1 MPRQRRATDPPTRG
15 WRPTDAQLGWIIEN
29 RVDEAYILSWPGP
42 LEIYVPVHDT
52 GGYDRARAPMGSY
65 DFRLDQIKGTASLR
79 SGNQVHL
86 SFETPALHPR
96 SNIDFTFVYFDLAT
110 RGPADPAWKVPSLD
124 LDRVCTPV
132 PGHHDARWVFSASRS
147 GLARDRASKYQIA
160 LRDLAGSHRW
170 SVLPPKLSSSPSPLA
185 GELPISP
192 SPLAGEGRG
201 GGSQGVSAQPLEAN
215 AFFKRAFDA
224 AFLQAATGD
233 EVLMAAQPDVFGR
246 HRLAFSKSTGAWA
259 SIAIHGGTAT
269 PSTDLI
275 QANIHTATFVPHPRH
290 FILVQHFDAQAAQ
303 WYPWSWL
310 IPSTDFARLAAG
322 KGAYLLFTTTLN
334 AAHANRW
341 TPFRIPTTDAAKT
354 FQSHLHRRAVRRA
367 A

>member
-1 MPRQRRATDPPTRG
+1 MRSATGRPAG
-15 WRPTDAQLGWIIEN
+15 SWRPSDAQLGWIIEN
-29 RVDEAYILSWPGP
+29 RVDEAYLLSWPGQ
-42 LEIYVPVHDT
+42 LETWVPVHDT

-65 DFRLDQIKGTASLR
+65 DFRLDQIKGTASLH

-96 SNIDFTFVYFDLAT
+96 ANIDFTFVYFDLAT

-132 PGHHDARWVFSASRS
+132 PGHRARWVFSASRS
-147 GLARDRASKYQIA
+147 GVARDWASKYQIA
-160 LRDLAGSHRW
+160 MSDLAGSHGW
-170 SVLPPKLSSSPSPLA
+170 SVLPPKAS
-185 GELPISP
+185 LPT
-192 SPLAGEGRG
+192 
-201 GGSQGVSAQPLEAN
+201 VSAQPLEAS

-246 HRLAFSKSTGAWA
+246 HRVAFSKLTGAWA

-269 PSTDLI
+269 PSRDLI
-275 QANIHTATFVPHPRH
+275 QANIHVATFVPHPRH
-290 FILVQHFDAQAAQ
+290 SILVQHFDAQAVQ

-334 AAHANRW
+334 PTHANRW
-341 TPFRIPTTDAAKT
+341 TPFRILTADAAT
-354 FQSHLHRRAVRRA
+354 AFQAQLHRRSGRRA

>member
-1 MPRQRRATDPPTRG
+1 VKRQSRTATERPG
-15 WRPTDAQLGWIIEN
+15 GSWRPGDAQLGWIIEN
-29 RVDEAYILSWPGP
+29 RIDEAYVLSWPGQ
-42 LEIYVPVHDT
+42 LETWVPVHDT
-52 GGYDRARAPMGSY
+52 GGYDRARAPIGSY

-86 SFETPALHPR
+86 SFDTPALHPR
-96 SNIDFTFVYFDLAT
+96 KNLHFTFVYFDLAT
-110 RGPADPAWKVPSLD
+110 RGPADPAWKVPSLE
-124 LDRVCTPV
+124 LDRICTPV
-132 PGHHDARWVFSASRS
+132 PGHHDSRWVFSASRS
-147 GLARDRASKYQIA
+147 GLARDRAAKYQIA
-160 LRDLAGSHRW
+160 LRDLAGSNGW
-170 SVLPPKLSSSPSPLA
+170 SVLPPKSS
-185 GELPISP
+185 LPT
-192 SPLAGEGRG
+192 
-201 GGSQGVSAQPLEAN
+201 VSAQPLEAN

-246 HRLAFSKSTGAWA
+246 HRLAFSKSSGVWA

-269 PSTDLI
+269 PSAELI
-275 QANIHTATFVPHPRH
+275 QANIHVATFVPHPRH
-290 FILVQHFDAQAAQ
+290 SVLVQHYDRNAAQ

-334 AAHANRW
+334 PHRANRW
-341 TPFRIPTTDAAKT
+341 TPFRIPTSDVAKAFHAT
-354 FQSHLHRRAVRRA
+354 LTRGTARRA

>member
-1 MPRQRRATDPPTRG
+1 MTSQRRVTDPPTRG
-15 WRPTDAQLGWIIEN
+15 WRPSDAELGWIIEN

-65 DFRLDQIKGTASLR
+65 DFRLDQIKGTASLH

-96 SNIDFTFVYFDLAT
+96 QNLHFTFVYFDLAT
-110 RGPADPAWKVPSLD
+110 RGPADPVWKVPSTE
-124 LDRVCTPV
+124 LDRVCARV
-132 PGHHDARWVFSASRS
+132 PGRDDSRWMFSASRS
-147 GLARDRASKYQIA
+147 GLAHDRAAKYQIA
-160 LRDLAGSHRW
+160 MRELAGSNGW
-170 SVLPPKLSSSPSPLA
+170 SVLPPKAPL
-185 GELPISP
+185 P
-192 SPLAGEGRG
+192 
-201 GGSQGVSAQPLEAN
+201 GVSAQPLEAN

-224 AFLQAATGD
+224 AFLEAATGD

-246 HRLAFSKSTGAWA
+246 HRLAFSKSSGGWA

-269 PSTDLI
+269 PSTELI
-275 QANIHTATFVPHPRH
+275 QANIHVATFVPHPRH
-290 FILVQHFDAQAAQ
+290 FILVQHYDGRAAQ

-334 AAHANRW
+334 PRRANRW
-341 TPFRIPTTDAAKT
+341 TPFRIPTSDAARA
-354 FQSHLHRRAVRRA
+354 FQATLKRRTVRTA

>member
-1 MPRQRRATDPPTRG
+1 MPRQRRVTDPPTRG

-42 LEIYVPVHDT
+42 LEIFVPVHDT
-52 GGYDRARAPMGSY
+52 GGYDRARAPVGSY

-86 SFETPALHPR
+86 SFETPALHAR
-96 SNIDFTFVYFDLAT
+96 ANVDFTFVYFDLAT
-110 RGPADPAWKVPSLD
+110 RGPADPAWKVPSME
-124 LDRVCTPV
+124 LDRACTRV
-132 PGHHDARWVFSASRS
+132 PGQHDSRWMFSASRS
-147 GLARDRASKYQIA
+147 GVARDRASKYQIA
-160 LRDLAGSHRW
+160 LRELAGSHRW
-170 SVLPPKLSSSPSPLA
+170 SVLPPKA
-185 GELPISP
+185 ALPT
-192 SPLAGEGRG
+192 
-201 GGSQGVSAQPLEAN
+201 VSAQPLEAN

-224 AFLQAATGD
+224 DFLQAATGD

-275 QANIHTATFVPHPRH
+275 QANIHVATFVPHPRH
-290 FILVQHFDAQAAQ
+290 FILVQHYDGRAAQ

-310 IPSTDFARLAAG
+310 IPSTDFAGLAAG

-334 AAHANRW
+334 PHRANRW
-341 TPFRIPTTDAAKT
+341 TAFRVPTSDLAKAFLARLKRRIARPAA
-354 FQSHLHRRAVRRA
+354 
-367 A
+367 

>member
-1 MPRQRRATDPPTRG
+1 MTRQPRREDRESG
-15 WRPTDAQLGWIIEN
+15 SWRPGDAELGWIIEN
-29 RVDEAYILSWPGP
+29 RIDEAYVLSWPGQ
-42 LEIYVPVHDT
+42 LETWVPVHDT
-52 GGYDRARAPMGSY
+52 GGYDRARAPVGSY
-65 DFRLDQIKGTASLR
+65 DFRLDQIKGTASLH

-86 SFETPALHPR
+86 TFDTPALHPR
-96 SNIDFTFVYFDLAT
+96 ANLHFTFVYFDLAT
-110 RGPADPAWKVPSLD
+110 RGTADPVWKVPSLD
-124 LDRVCTPV
+124 LDRICTPV
-132 PGHHDARWVFSASRS
+132 PGHHDSRWVFAASRS

-160 LRDLAGSHRW
+160 MRDLAGSNGW
-170 SVLPPKLSSSPSPLA
+170 SVLPPKLALSPSPLLA
-185 GELPISP
+185 NRPP
-192 SPLAGEGRG
+192 PLGEGRVGVRG
-201 GGSQGVSAQPLEAN
+201 GGSEGVSGQPLEAN

-246 HRLAFSKSTGAWA
+246 HRLAFSKSTGSWA

-275 QANIHTATFVPHPRH
+275 QANIHVATFVPHPRH
-290 FILVQHFDAQAAQ
+290 SILVQHFDAQAVR

-334 AAHANRW
+334 PTHANRW
-341 TPFRIPTTDAAKT
+341 TPFRILTADAAT
-354 FQSHLHRRAVRRA
+354 AFQAQLHHRAGRRA

>member
-1 MPRQRRATDPPTRG
+1 MTRQPRVADPPTRG
-15 WRPTDAQLGWIIEN
+15 WRPSDAQLGWIIEN

-86 SFETPALHPR
+86 SFETPALRPR
-96 SNIDFTFVYFDLAT
+96 ANVDFTFVYFDLAT
-110 RGPADPAWKVPSLD
+110 RGPADPAWKVPSLQ
-124 LDRVCTPV
+124 LDRICTPV

-170 SVLPPKLSSSPSPLA
+170 SVLPPKASLPS
-185 GELPISP
+185 
-192 SPLAGEGRG
+192 
-201 GGSQGVSAQPLEAN
+201 VSAQPLEAN

-246 HRLAFSKSTGAWA
+246 HRVAFSKSTGAWA

-290 FILVQHFDAQAAQ
+290 SILVQHFDRRAAQ

-310 IPSTDFARLAAG
+310 IPSTEFARLAAG

-334 AAHANRW
+334 PAHANRW
-341 TPFRIPTTDAAKT
+341 TPFRIPTADAAKR
-354 FQSHLHRRAVRRA
+354 FQVQLHRRSVQRA

>member
-1 MPRQRRATDPPTRG
+1 MTRQARVTDLPARG
-15 WRPTDAQLGWIIEN
+15 WRPSDAELGWIIEN

-42 LEIYVPVHDT
+42 LEIYLPVHDT

-96 SNIDFTFVYFDLAT
+96 ANLDVTFVYFDLAT

-170 SVLPPKLSSSPSPLA
+170 SVLPPKSSLSPL
-185 GELPISP
+185 P
-192 SPLAGEGRG
+192 R
-201 GGSQGVSAQPLEAN
+201 VSAQPIEAN

-246 HRLAFSKSTGAWA
+246 HRVAFSKSTGAWA

-290 FILVQHFDAQAAQ
+290 FILVQHFDRRAGQ

-310 IPSTDFARLAAG
+310 IPSTDFATLAAG

-334 AAHANRW
+334 PAHTNRW
-341 TPFRIPTTDAAKT
+341 TPFRIPTSDAAKE
-354 FQSHLHRRAVRRA
+354 FQSQLHRRSGRRA